1 MMKPIVV
8 PERPNQN
15 PLYHWTTVSVK
26 LMRTILLTLLCFVAF
41 QGAVAQEAQV
51 DVPADPRADAP
62 SRVARLSYKDGE
74 VVIAP
79 AGTEEWTDALLN
91 RPLTTSD
98 RVWVDQGGKAE
109 LQVGSA
115 SMYLDQGSGF
125 SFVDLDDDLLH
136 MSLTDGAATIR
147 VRRKL
152 ENESIEVETPNATVS
167 LLHPGEYHIEV
178 TEDGAATV
186 VMTRSGES
194 EVEGEKGTF
203 TVRANEKG
211 IFRGTNELTADI
223 GQLGPR
229 TAFED
234 WANDRERRAEEA
246 VSARYVSRDVVG
258 YEDLDRNGEWISEP
272 EYGYVWRPTYVVAG
286 WAPYRHGRWVWVS
299 PWGWSWV
306 DNSSWGFA
314 PFHYGR
320 WAYARNRWCWVPGPR
335 HIRPV
340 YAPALVGWVG
350 GSGTS
355 VSVSFGS
362 GVGWF
367 PLGPREP
374 YVPSYWHS
382 RRYIHRVNVSN
393 TYIVNNTYINNIYDG
408 RGRFDYRYGR
418 TPRAVTIVPRDR
430 FVGGRP
436 LDGHFVRVA
445 ERDLRRWHHDG
456 RAPAITPDRNSVL
469 ASQPAARQPTLRPL
483 IRAEQLDA
491 DRGNGR
497 YLARRA
503 APERVSFDAERRA
516 IEANQG
522 RPVPRTQII
531 SNNSRAIARDRGDFR
546 GASQL
551 RTQDGKQ
558 PVRQRDFDRNPQ
570 VRESIPQQALQQP
583 GQQPRE
589 DRAPA
594 RVGDR
599 PAWARQRSDSDQ
611 SRALQSSEPQ
621 SRYERVQREDA
632 RNRALR
638 ESRNSAAP
646 ASAAAPGAA
655 PQINEPRREGNRSWE
670 TRSQPAPERVRPSQ
684 QDRSSFSERSMP
696 AQREE
701 RAPPRTLDRP
711 APAPQPQYTA
721 PREQPRAVREQPQIR
736 QQAQPER
743 SSPPQ
748 RAAPQQQQRQSQPR
762 QQSEGR
768 SGRQPSEGRWK

>member
-1 MMKPIVV
+1 
-8 PERPNQN
+8 
-15 PLYHWTTVSVK
+15 VSVK

-41 QGAVAQEAQV
+41 QGAVAEEAQV
-51 DVPADPRADAP
+51 AAPAAVPADDPGDAPGDHADAP
-62 SRVARLSYKDGE
+62 SRVARLSYKDGD

-91 RPLTTSD
+91 RPLTTGD
-98 RVWVDQGGKAE
+98 RVWVDHGSKAE

-115 SMYLDQGSGF
+115 TLYLDEGSGF

-136 MSLTDGAATIR
+136 MSLTDGSATIR

-152 ENESIEVETPNATVS
+152 DNESIEIETPNATVS

-234 WANDRERRAEEA
+234 WANDRERRDDNA
-246 VSARYVSRDVVG
+246 VSAQYVSRDVVG

-272 EYGYVWRPTYVVAG
+272 EYGYVWRPTYVAAG
-286 WAPYRHGRWVWVS
+286 WAPYRFGRWVWVS

-306 DNSSWGFA
+306 DNSPWGFA

-320 WAYARNRWCWVPGPR
+320 WAYARDRWCWVPGPR

-350 GSGTS
+350 GSGVS

-374 YVPSYWHS
+374 YLPGYWHS
-382 RRYIHRVNVSN
+382 RRYIHNVNVSN
-393 TYIVNNTYINNIYDG
+393 TYIVNNTYINNVYSG
-408 RGRFDYRYGR
+408 RNHFDYRYGNL
-418 TPRAVTIVPRDR
+418 PRAVTVVPRDR

-436 LDGHFVRVA
+436 LNGHFMRVA
-445 ERDLRRWHHDG
+445 EVDLRRQHHDG
-456 RAPAITPDRNSVL
+456 RAPAIAPDRNSVL
-469 ASQPAARQPTLRPL
+469 ASQLAARRPTMRPL
-483 IRAEQLDA
+483 IRPDQLDA
-491 DRGNGR
+491 DRGNGQF
-497 YLARRA
+497 LARRA

-522 RPVPRTQII
+522 RPVARSQII
-531 SNNSRAIARDRGDFR
+531 SNNPRAIARDRGDFR
-546 GASQL
+546 GASAQQ
-551 RTQDGKQ
+551 RGGDVKQ
-558 PVRQRDFDRNPQ
+558 PERQRDSDRNTQ
-570 VRESIPQQALQQP
+570 VQESTPHQALQQSP
-583 GQQPRE
+583 E
-589 DRAPA
+589 S
-594 RVGDR
+594 RVPNQSSERRSSDR
-599 PAWARQRSDSDQ
+599 PAWARQRVESDQ
-611 SRALQSSEPQ
+611 SRALQSSQPQ

-638 ESRNSAAP
+638 ENRNSPAQAGAAVAP
-646 ASAAAPGAA
+646 AAAP
-655 PQINEPRREGNRSWE
+655 QVNESRRESSPSWE
-670 TRSQPAPERVRPSQ
+670 NRGNAMQDRVRASQP
-684 QDRSSFSERSMP
+684 DRSSSSERSMP
-696 AQREE
+696 AQRQE
-701 RAPPRTLDRP
+701 RPPSRVMDRP
-711 APAPQPQYTA
+711 APAAQPQYTA
-721 PREQPRAVREQPQIR
+721 PREQPRAVREQPQVR

-743 SSPPQ
+743 SAPP
-748 RAAPQQQQRQSQPR
+748 RSTPQQQPR
-762 QQSEGR
+762 QQPQNDSKAD
-768 SGRQPSEGRWK
+768 RQSRDGRWK